1 MEDLKNILKNIK
13 INAEDIVAIIDFG
26 IKPLVNSDDYEMSA
40 EKFDKLIE
48 ELFSARDRI
57 SKEFTTLRRK
67 IWGVIIWKL
76 IFL

>member
-26 IKPLVNSDDYEMSA
+26 IKPLVNLDDYEMSA

-67 IWGVIIWKL
+67 I
-76 IFL
+76 

>member
-67 IWGVIIWKL
+67 I
-76 IFL
+76 